1 MRPRRLLL
9 ALAVRGYDSG
19 RARAEARYPVLL
31 LPICSGGL
39 WRKGDTSGAWQ
50 ALRSVRLD
58 CDSDA
63 LLFTVK
69 QMGTVPAFCHLNTR
83 NCWGEDAGLGAL
95 EVRLMMVVRRIVGT
109 VGGR

>member
-1 MRPRRLLL
+1 MCRVCVCIAPLSPLPCLSPLFHVCLL
-9 ALAVRGYDSG
+9 
-19 RARAEARYPVLL
+19 
-31 LPICSGGL
+31 CSGGL

-63 LLFTVK
+63 LMFTVK

-95 EVRLMMVVRRIVGT
+95 EVGSLTI
-109 VGGR
+109 GRYRN